1 MEIITLC
8 FFTIGMSDFTKALK
22 EKFRDPVF
30 AFQYTQVVRYVVS
43 FLISIIMVR
52 SALAAD
58 DLGRYEIIIFIA
70 SALTMFWSGGFRNAL
85 FAFYAK
91 LEPNDQYR
99 LPTQIFWLLC
109 GICVVIAL
117 LVGLFPTSLMNLFSQ
132 SADYTLYIYV
142 ILLVILS
149 VPPILVDAIF
159 FLRKDVKALLSYTHW
174 SQLIS
179 LVLTLIVA
187 VFIPTIEYFIYALL
201 LSYSLRFGYLVIFV
215 LGAAS
220 FDLSFDLISR
230 YAIFAMPLIGTI
242 FLGNLMD
249 MIDGWFVT
257 YYFEESY
264 FPIFRY
270 GAREMPLSAVLMS
283 SLSMAIIPSLS
294 ADSQGIIMLKRKVTS
309 LMHWLFP
316 VSALLM
322 IISPILF
329 PLVYEA
335 AYLDSAFIFN
345 IYLLILISR
354 VLLPQSICL
363 AHHKT
368 GIIIFSG
375 MIEVVANILLSF
387 WWMNI
392 WGIFGLALATVVAY
406 FVQKIILVVYNR
418 QKFGISLT
426 DYIDLKY
433 YVFYS
438 LSLIGIFF
446 ITLYIWK

>member
-1 MEIITLC
+1 MSVIT
-8 FFTIGMSDFTKALK
+8 SALK
-22 EKFRDPVF
+22 QKFRDPVF

-58 DLGRYEIIIFIA
+58 DLGRYEILIFIA
-70 SALTMFWSGGFRNAL
+70 GALTVFWTGGIRNAL

-91 LEPNDQYR
+91 LDPNDQHR

-109 GICVVIAL
+109 GICIVIAL
-117 LVGLFPTSLMNLFSQ
+117 FVGVFPQTVMAIFTQN
-132 SADYTLYIYV
+132 ADYTLYFYLIL
-142 ILLVILS
+142 ILLLS

-159 FLRKDVKALLSYTHW
+159 FLRKDIKALLSYTHW
-174 SQLIS
+174 SQLVS
-179 LVLTLIVA
+179 LVLTLMVA
-187 VFIPTIEYFIYALL
+187 VFMPTIEYFIYALL
-201 LSYSLRFGYLVIFV
+201 LSYSLRFGYLVFDV
-215 LGAAS
+215 LGSAAFDIS
-220 FDLSFDLISR
+220 FDLMRR
-230 YAIFAMPLIGTI
+230 YAIFAMPLIGTV
-242 FLGNLMD
+242 FLGSMMD

-257 YYFEESY
+257 YYFDESY
-264 FPIFRY
+264 FPVFRY

-316 VSALLM
+316 VSGLLM

-368 GIIIFSG
+368 GIIILSG

-387 WWMNI
+387 WWMQI
-392 WGIFGLALATVVAY
+392 WGIFGLAMATVVAY
-406 FVQKIILVVYNR
+406 FVQKIILVMYNR

>member
-1 MEIITLC
+1 
-8 FFTIGMSDFTKALK
+8 
-22 EKFRDPVF
+22 
-30 AFQYTQVVRYVVS
+30 
-43 FLISIIMVR
+43 
-52 SALAAD
+52 
-58 DLGRYEIIIFIA
+58 
-70 SALTMFWSGGFRNAL
+70 
-85 FAFYAK
+85 
-91 LEPNDQYR
+91 
-99 LPTQIFWLLC
+99 
-109 GICVVIAL
+109 VIAL
-117 LVGLFPTSLMNLFSQ
+117 FVGVFPQTVMSIFTQN
-132 SADYTLYIYV
+132 ADYTLYFYLIL
-142 ILLVILS
+142 ILLLS

-159 FLRKDVKALLSYTHW
+159 FLRKDIKALLSYTHW
-174 SQLIS
+174 SQLVS
-179 LVLTLIVA
+179 LVLTLMVA
-187 VFIPTIEYFIYALL
+187 VFMPTIEYFIYALL
-201 LSYSLRFGYLVIFV
+201 LSYSLRFGYLVFDV
-215 LGAAS
+215 LGSAA
-220 FDLSFDLISR
+220 FDLSFDLMRR
-230 YAIFAMPLIGTI
+230 YAIFAMPLIGTV
-242 FLGNLMD
+242 FLGSMMD

-257 YYFEESY
+257 YYFDESY
-264 FPIFRY
+264 FPVFRY

-316 VSALLM
+316 VSGLLM

-368 GIIIFSG
+368 GIIILSG

-387 WWMNI
+387 WWMQI
-392 WGIFGLALATVVAY
+392 WGIFGLAMATVVAY
-406 FVQKIILVVYNR
+406 FVQKIILVMYNR